1 MTKIVWQLYN
11 NRTSTYYQD
20 IILSASYE
28 YGRKG
33 YLDNYAGSSIR
44 ITIKNQA
51 NESANFQINDWLS
64 FYGDLGIY
72 RAYNQSFWVTSVDY
86 HDYPGN
92 TGLSTA
98 TIYASDIMARL
109 GRVLGK
115 GDTLA
120 AGTTGTQ
127 IDSMDSKS
135 SWPPNI
141 TTFANS
147 TNSQASA
154 ATVTSSWNNQINLLQ
169 QTEKGLIRY
178 SSGVGLRILGR
189 GIIANAKPS
198 SFTSLSRT
206 ASASSIGYQTFDRVG
221 YGETFVNTAEITPAG
236 LGTVTGTNATSIS
249 LYGQNGVTQSTV
261 DADATQAQGNAD
273 WTATA
278 LSDVNTLRFE
288 VGFNDLSQDE
298 SALLNFLQYVSGIAA
313 SSQGS
318 VTDLVYRV
326 PGAGSDTTVTVVVEG
341 WSFNATPEQ
350 TSWVFYLSPL
360 TYYQFFTLNST
371 TLGILDTSRLGW

>member
-1 MTKIVWQLYN
+1 MTKIDWFLFN

-20 IILSASYE
+20 IILSASYQ

-33 YLDNYAGSSIR
+33 YLDNYAGSSIS

-51 NESANFQINDWLS
+51 NESANFQINDFLS
-64 FYGDLGIY
+64 FAGDLGIY
-72 RAYNQSFWVTSVDY
+72 RAYNQSFYVTSIDY

-115 GDTLA
+115 SDTLS
-120 AGTTGTQ
+120 AGTTGSQ
-127 IDSMDSKS
+127 IDSMDTKS

-141 TTFANS
+141 TTFAWS

-178 SSGVGLRILGR
+178 ANGVQLTMLGR
-189 GIIANAKPS
+189 GIIANAKPEF
-198 SFTSLSRT
+198 FTSLSRT
-206 ASASSIGYQTFDRVG
+206 ASASSIGYQTFERLG

-236 LGTVTGTNATSIS
+236 LGTVTGTNASSIA

-273 WTATA
+273 WTASV
-278 LSDVNTLRFE
+278 LSNLNTLRFE
-288 VGFNDLSQDE
+288 VGFSDVGQNE
-298 SALLNFLQYVSGIAA
+298 SALLNFLQYVSGFAG
-313 SSQGS
+313 SQGS

-360 TYYQFFTLNST
+360 IYYQFFTLNST
-371 TLGILDTSRLGW
+371 TLGILDTSCLGW